1 MTKAVPFRIRCKLC
15 NTVAESW
22 HSIHA
27 AHVPEGRTIGMA
39 SCECGKV
46 QSDSMGVGPKVGRIL
61 TDEPDESWE
70 LVTD

>member
-15 NTVAESW
+15 NTIAESW
-22 HSIHA
+22 HWSQ
-27 AHVPEGRTIGMA
+27 VPEGHGEGLA

-46 QSDSMGVGPKVGRIL
+46 QSDSMGVGPKIGRVL
-61 TDEPDESWE
+61 TEEPDENWE